1 MQYEDT
7 ALNPF
12 TSTQPASDQT
22 ATAGQTAPAPPAAPG
37 AVLELHDAAVR
48 VGGRILWSGV
58 DLTVGRGEFVAVL
71 GPNGAGKSTLLK
83 VLLGLLPTAAGQVLV
98 LGQPPG
104 RASHKIGYLPQ
115 RRSFDASV
123 RIRGTDVVRLGLDGD
138 RWGLPLPFGP
148 RRRKAAQQVR
158 DVIDMVGA
166 TSYAGRPVGECSGGE
181 QQRLLLAQALIRRPD
196 LLLLDEPLDSL
207 DLPSQATAAALI
219 SRICREQGVT
229 IVMVAHDVNPI
240 LSHLDRVVYMA
251 AGGAA
256 CGTPADVITSQTLT
270 RLYQTPVEVLTASD
284 GRLVVVG
291 QPEPPAVHSD
301 RHADGASHAHPSGG
315 AP

>member
-1 MQYEDT
+1 M
-7 ALNPF
+7 NPF
-12 TSTQPASDQT
+12 TSAGPARDQT
-22 ATAGQTAPAPPAAPG
+22 ATARRAAPAASGAG

-58 DLTVGRGEFVAVL
+58 DLTVGHGEFVAVL

-83 VLLGLLPTAAGQVLV
+83 VLLGLLPVAAGQVSV

-104 RASHKIGYLPQ
+104 RASHEIGYLPQ
-115 RRSFDASV
+115 RRSFDASA

-148 RRRKAAQQVR
+148 RNRDAARQVR
-158 DVIDMVGA
+158 DVIGLVGA
-166 TSYAGRPVGECSGGE
+166 TAYADRPVGECSGGE
-181 QQRLLLAQALIRRPD
+181 QQRLLLAQALIRRPR

-240 LSHLDRVVYMA
+240 LSHLDRVVYTA

-256 CGTPADVITSQTLT
+256 CGTPAEVITSQTLT

-291 QPEPPAVHSD
+291 QPEPPALHSD
-301 RHADGASHAHPSGG
+301 RHADHDHHDGA